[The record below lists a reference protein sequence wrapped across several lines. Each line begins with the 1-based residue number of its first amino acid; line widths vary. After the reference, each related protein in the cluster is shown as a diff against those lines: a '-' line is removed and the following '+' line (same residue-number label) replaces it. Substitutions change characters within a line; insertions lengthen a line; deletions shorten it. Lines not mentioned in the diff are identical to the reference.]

1 MSIAFNK
8 RDYRQYDSDD
18 DSFSDE
24 DSDEIGREDYLS
36 KRRVSRRVPLEWVDE
51 LYIDIKDNA
60 AENAA
65 FVFDKLES
73 HHLAEF
79 LCHFLPINSVYS
91 FQ

>member
-36 KRRVSRRVPLEWVDE
+36 KRRVSRRVPLEWVNE

-65 FVFDKLES
+65 FIFDKLES

-79 LCHFLPINSVYS
+79 LCYFLPINSVYS